1 MNKKTALLIPCYN
14 EEKCIAGVI
23 ESITKMLPDMYL
35 VIVNDA
41 SKDNTAKIVAETV
54 NVNDHIILLDLPT
67 NLGIGGAVQTA
78 FRYAARNGF
87 DYAVKVDGDGQHP
100 ANQIEKLLTLLI
112 ENKADMVIGSRFI
125 LKEKFQSTFCR
136 RIGIY
141 FFRFV
146 NSLLIGQTITDN
158 TSGFRAYN
166 RKALEFAE
174 ENYPSFDYPEPE
186 EVVLMAKNGFRIAE
200 IPVQMECRQ
209 GGVSSISPIKA
220 MYYMMKVFFAVL
232 MTAFRPPVI
241 RKKEL

>member
-41 SKDNTAKIVAETV
+41 SKDNTAKIVAEAA

-100 ANQIEKLLTLLI
+100 ANQIEKLLTVLV

>member
-41 SKDNTAKIVAETV
+41 SKDNTAKIVAEAA

-100 ANQIEKLLTLLI
+100 ANQIEKLLTVLV

-136 RIGIY
+136 RIGLY

>member
-41 SKDNTAKIVAETV
+41 SKDNTAKIVAEAA

-78 FRYAARNGF
+78 FRYATRNGF

-100 ANQIEKLLTLLI
+100 ANQIEKLLTVLV

-209 GGVSSISPIKA
+209 GGVSSISPVKA